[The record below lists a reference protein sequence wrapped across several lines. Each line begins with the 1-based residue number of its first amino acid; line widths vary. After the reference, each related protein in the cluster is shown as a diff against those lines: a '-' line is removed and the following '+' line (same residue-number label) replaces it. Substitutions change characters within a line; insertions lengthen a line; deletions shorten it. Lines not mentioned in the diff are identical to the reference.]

1 MTFGADILLVGVETV
16 SGVSTAALLKR
27 GHDGTRTI
35 SCDDPTDAAD
45 YLRENP
51 VDCVV
56 SGYRLP
62 GTNGVE
68 FCRTVQRVAST
79 QLPFV
84 LVGEDV
90 DGDVVEDAIAAG
102 VTDHVR
108 DRNDG
113 TTPGVFVNRVR
124 NAAELGRTRDRAT
137 ELSRMNTVMRRI
149 NRRLVEATSR
159 EAVDRHVCEAFS
171 DVDPHLFAWVGAVT
185 DDDRVRPRTAAGVEE
200 GYLDAVTVTADDSA
214 TGQGPV
220 GTALREG
227 RVVVQRV
234 RDDDAFAPW
243 RDEALAR
250 GYKSVAA
257 VPLQYDGTQYGV
269 LCIYGDSPDA
279 FGDADRDVF
288 EELGETVA
296 HAYHRIDLQR
306 VYGRQYR
313 QLFDE
318 APVMFALTGT
328 VDDRPVVQDCNRLFA
343 ETLGYAPDELRGMP
357 LVDLYTDGAADT
369 LLRDGYDRA
378 RAGDFVRERRELVTK
393 DGEPISTLLRAMPRR
408 EVDGNVVGTHALYV
422 DIEGQAQLEQLEA
435 LRERMEF
442 ALDITDSHVYEI
454 DMQTGEQ
461 TRYGAFERIFGVE
474 SEAVPTTEAFYETCV
489 HPEDRE
495 KIERLERRE
504 LDPTREEPTRVEY
517 RTHPD
522 NGPVKWVQS
531 VIYPQRTPHNAG
543 ASSRLVGLATDVTDR
558 MEREEQLEAAT
569 VALSRRT
576 GTLEQ
581 FLGAV
586 VSRETSFEA
595 RVERVLEI
603 GREYLGVDV
612 ATVVNVED
620 GSYTVEHAVA
630 PGDDVEPGAQFA
642 LEDSCCSLVVSADE
656 PVGFHRPSAGGEKTR
671 VVSRNCGRR
680 TYFGAPVYAGN
691 DRYGTL
697 NFSSLN
703 PRDEPFGDEERT
715 FVRLFAQWLGSE
727 LARRRSQARAESHR
741 ERLEAQ
747 NERLDEF
754 ASVVSHDLRSP
765 LNVAK
770 GRLDLLRDEHES
782 EHTEGIEKALSRIE
796 TLTADLLQLARQ
808 GNKLDDPDR
817 IDLDS
822 LVEECWETV
831 QTRDATLRVETTRT
845 LSADRSRLRQLVENL
860 VRNAVEHGGSDS
872 TVTVGDREGGFYV
885 ADDGPGIPAEDR
897 ETVFEGGYTTRAEG
911 TGIGLSIVREVA
923 TAHGWAI
930 EVTESATGGARI
942 DITGAG
948 KEGIPT
954 AGDMGPSK

>member
-1 MTFGADILLVGVETV
+1 MSSGAAILLVGVERV
-16 SGVSTAALLKR
+16 SGVSTAALLKQE
-27 GHDGTRTI
+27 HDGIRTMAY
-35 SCDDPTDAAD
+35 DDPADAAN
-45 YLRENP
+45 YLQENP

-62 GTNGVE
+62 GTDGIE
-68 FCRTVQRVAST
+68 FCRTVQRVTST
-79 QLPFV
+79 QPPFV

-108 DRNDG
+108 DRDDG
-113 TTPGVFVNRVR
+113 ATPEVFVNRVG
-124 NAAELGRTRDRAT
+124 NAAELARTRNRAT
-137 ELSRMNTVMRRI
+137 ELSRMNTIMRRI

-159 EAVDRHVCEAFS
+159 ETVDRHVCEAFS

-214 TGQGPV
+214 TGQGPA
-220 GTALREG
+220 GTALRES

-234 RDDDAFAPW
+234 CDDDAFAPW

-269 LCIYGDSPDA
+269 LCVYGDSPDA
-279 FGDADRDVF
+279 FGDADRAVF

-306 VYGRQYR
+306 LYGRQYR
-313 QLFDE
+313 QLFEE
-318 APVMFALTGT
+318 APVMFALTET
-328 VDDRPVVQDCNRLFA
+328 VDDRPVVRDCNRLFA
-343 ETLGYAPDELRGMP
+343 ETLGYAPDELRGKP

-369 LLRDGYDRA
+369 LRRDGYDRA

-393 DGEPISTLLRAMPRR
+393 DGETISTLLRAVPRHDM
-408 EVDGNVVGTHALYV
+408 DGDIVGTHALYV

-474 SEAVPTTEAFYETCV
+474 SEAVPTTEAFYRTCV

-495 KIERLERRE
+495 ELERTE

-522 NGPVKWVQS
+522 NGPVKWVRS
-531 VIYPQRTPHNAG
+531 VTYLQRTPHNTG

-558 MEREEQLEAAT
+558 MEREERLEAAT

-576 GTLEQ
+576 ETLEQ

-586 VSRETSFEA
+586 VSRETSFET

-603 GREYLGVDV
+603 GREYLSVDV
-612 ATVVNVED
+612 ATVVSVED
-620 GSYTVEHAVA
+620 GRCTVEHAV
-630 PGDDVEPGAQFA
+630 GSVDDAESGAQFA
-642 LEDSCCSLVVSADE
+642 LEDSCCSLVVSADG
-656 PVGFHRPSAGGEKTR
+656 PVGFHRPSAGGEETD
-671 VVSRNCGRR
+671 VGSRNRGRQS
-680 TYFGAPVYAGN
+680 YFGAPVYAGN

-697 NFSSLN
+697 NFSSPD
-703 PRDEPFGDEERT
+703 PRDEPFDDEERT

-741 ERLEAQ
+741 KRLEAQ

-782 EHTEGIEKALSRIE
+782 EHIEGIEKGLSRIE
-796 TLTADLLQLARQ
+796 TLTTDLLQLARQ
-808 GNKLDDPDR
+808 GNRLDDTEKV
-817 IDLDS
+817 DLDT
-822 LVEECWETV
+822 LVAECWETV
-831 QTRDATLRVETTRT
+831 RTGDATLRIETTRT

-860 VRNAVEHGGSDS
+860 VRNAVEHGGPDS
-872 TVTVGDREGGFYV
+872 TVTVGDRDGGFYV

-897 ETVFEGGYTTRAEG
+897 DTVFEGGYTTRSEG
-911 TGIGLSIVREVA
+911 TGMGLSIVREVA
-923 TAHGWAI
+923 TAHGWDI

-942 DITGAG
+942 DITGTGEEAKLAASETG
-948 KEGIPT
+948 PT
-954 AGDMGPSK
+954 G